1 MHAFYEKSTVNI
13 MIDRLKVKGW
23 TRHTNTNQKK
33 PGVSKLIPGKT
44 DSRTRKI
51 IREKEGQ

>member
-1 MHAFYEKSTVNI
+1 

-23 TRHTNTNQKK
+23 TCHTNTNQKK

-51 IREKEGQ
+51 IRDKEGQ